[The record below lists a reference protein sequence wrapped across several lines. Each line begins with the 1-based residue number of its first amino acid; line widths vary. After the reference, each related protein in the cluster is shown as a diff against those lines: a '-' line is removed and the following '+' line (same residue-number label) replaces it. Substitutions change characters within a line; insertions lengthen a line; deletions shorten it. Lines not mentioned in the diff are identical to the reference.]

1 MPLVRQ
7 GDVKRTKVLVRV
19 LLNDGMDDFIQ
30 SDLFLLPESE
40 CEDQ

>member
-7 GDVKRTKVLVRV
+7 VDVNRTKVPVSV
-19 LLNDGMDDFIQ
+19 LLNDGMDEFIQ